1 MAETKRITSIHVITD
16 SENSYDH
23 IGDIDGG
30 GMDKEWLK
38 SHIAKYGADGLFQ
51 KIQ

>member
-30 GMDKEWLK
+30 GMDK
-38 SHIAKYGADGLFQ
+38 
-51 KIQ
+51 